1 MKKSILL
8 TAFTP
13 WKPHHISNSSD
24 DLLELLS
31 CQHHQQ
37 LHLLR
42 KLPVDF
48 QIAPGK
54 VLARFNEL
62 KPEILICCGMAEER
76 KKLSIESRATL
87 KERAVETSVDLKAL
101 TKGLTMTEISNDA
114 GQFVCNTLYY
124 KALNHLDRRNHH
136 CIFVHIPVLTAHN
149 VRQISREFRC
159 ILDRLSI
166 DQGIHENRVSVS
178 K

>member
-1 MKKSILL
+1 MQKSILL
-8 TAFTP
+8 TSFTP
-13 WKPHHISNSSD
+13 WKPHHVSNSSD

-31 CQHHQQ
+31 SQHHQQ

-48 QIAPGK
+48 RSAPGK

-62 KPEILICCGMAEER
+62 KPDILICCGMAEER
-76 KKLSIESRATL
+76 EKLSIESRAIL
-87 KERAVETSVDLKAL
+87 KEKMIETNVDLKAL
-101 TKGLTMTEISNDA
+101 TNGLTMTEISNDA

-124 KALNHLDRRNHH
+124 KALNHLDSRNHH
-136 CIFVHIPVLTAHN
+136 CIFVHIPLLTAHN
-149 VRQISREFRC
+149 VRHISSEF
-159 ILDRLSI
+159 LSI
-166 DQGIHENRVSVS
+166 VERLTIAHGIHKNRFSVS